1 MCFEKGF
8 GVLGIL
14 ESVACVARRCCSLL
28 LAESQKKKT
37 GGACLHTR
45 HPRLTKQKN
54 KSIVTLW
61 NPQNAEASRCRI
73 FTITTYS
80 TFPSNLQ
87 NHTKNDATRANQKTN
102 VPKSTGFAENLD
114 GLEMRAK
121 NVGRAGQQRNGTVE
135 SFIFFGWKSPCLGNA
150 LLHSTRSVSPPAFH
164 SHRFPRFAPR

>member
-1 MCFEKGF
+1 M
-8 GVLGIL
+8 
-14 ESVACVARRCCSLL
+14 ACVALCCLL
-28 LAESQKKKT
+28 KVKKN
-37 GGACLHTR
+37 GGRISAHSTPETL
-45 HPRLTKQKN
+45 KAKEQG
-54 KSIVTLW
+54 IVTLW
-61 NPQNAEASRCRI
+61 NNQNAEASRYRI

-102 VPKSTGFAENLD
+102 IPKSTGFAENLD

-121 NVGRAGQQRNGTVE
+121 NVGRAEAAGWDSRE
-135 SFIFFGWKSPCLGNA
+135 FFFGWKSPCLGNA